1 MLEKKRG
8 VKPLKS
14 SLKVKLISGCYVGY
28 SLIDMLISGISGFSI
43 FYIFFLGLL
52 CLIAAIGLWLQRSWG
67 LWLATALSSLTFFIG
82 AITLY
87 AWIRFVGFYTGL
99 HYLMLT
105 AGLLFYSMM
114 AAMLVFYLLA
124 NRRLFT

>member
-1 MLEKKRG
+1 MLGKKRG
-8 VKPLKS
+8 VKPLKP

-28 SLIDMLISGISGFSI
+28 SVIDMLISGISGFSI
-43 FYIFFLGLL
+43 FYIFVLGVL

-67 LWLATALSSLTFFIG
+67 LWLAAALSSLTFFIG

-87 AWIRFVGFYTGL
+87 AWIRFVGFYPNL
-99 HYLMLT
+99 HVLMLS
-105 AGLLFYSMM
+105 AGLLFYSVI
-114 AAMLVFYLLA
+114 AAILVFYLLA